1 MRTTHPDPRLI
12 SFRSLVQAIGWLS
25 VLLPAA
31 MLVGNYLFGGC
42 KAIQDSVS
50 DYYYTVTG
58 DLLVGILCAVA
69 LFLIS
74 YKGYPGDRLD
84 SILSTLAGLLAL
96 GVAFFPTNETSADSC
111 AIIHLPLN
119 ELRNNLHNV
128 FSAALF
134 LVLAAISLFQFTKS
148 RGVTITPRKKQRNH
162 VYRICGVGM
171 LVCIVL
177 LALYTN
183 IRDTMPWLKPYKPVF
198 WFESGA
204 LFAFGISWLVKGGLF
219 LRDQKH

>member
-1 MRTTHPDPRLI
+1 MGNPQPDPRII
-12 SFRSLVQAIGWLS
+12 SFHSLIQAIGWLS

-42 KAIQDSVS
+42 EAIQDSVS

-128 FSAALF
+128 LSAALF

-148 RGVTITPRKKQRNH
+148 RGVTVTRRKKQRNH
-162 VYRICGVGM
+162 VYRICGVAM
-171 LVCIVL
+171 LVCIIL

-183 IRDTMPWLKPYKPVF
+183 IRDHMPGLKPYKPVF
-198 WFESGA
+198 WLESGA

-219 LRDQKH
+219 LRDK

>member
-1 MRTTHPDPRLI
+1 MHQPSKDPRLI
-12 SFRSLVQAIGWLS
+12 SFKTLVQSIGWMS

-42 KAIQDSVS
+42 HSIQDSVS
-50 DYYYTVTG
+50 DYYYTITG

-84 SILSTLAGLLAL
+84 SILSTSAGILAL
-96 GVAFFPTNETSADSC
+96 GVAFFPTNETSTDSC

-119 ELRNNLHNV
+119 ELRSNLHNV

-148 RGVTITPRKKQRNH
+148 RGVVVTRQKKQRNR
-162 VYRICGVGM
+162 VYRVCGVLM

-177 LALYTN
+177 LALYAN
-183 IRDTMPWLKPYKPVF
+183 VRDNMPWLKAYKPVF

-204 LFAFGISWLVKGGLF
+204 LLAFGVSWLVKGGLF
-219 LRDQKH
+219 LRDRR

>member
-1 MRTTHPDPRLI
+1 MGSPSPDPRII
-12 SFRSLVQAIGWLS
+12 SFHSLIQSIGWLGII
-25 VLLPAA
+25 LPGT
-31 MLVGNYLFGGC
+31 MLAGNYFFSHC
-42 KAIQDSVS
+42 TVIQDSVS
-50 DYYYTVTG
+50 DYYYTITG

-84 SILSTLAGLLAL
+84 SLLSTLAGMLAL

-148 RGVTITPRKKQRNH
+148 RGAIITRQKKQRNH
-162 VYRICGVGM
+162 VYRVCGVGM

-183 IRDTMPWLKPYKPVF
+183 IRDNMPWLKPYKPVF
-198 WFESGA
+198 WLESGA
-204 LFAFGISWLVKGGLF
+204 LFAFGISWVVKGGLF
-219 LRDQKH
+219 LRDK

>member
-1 MRTTHPDPRLI
+1 MGTPHPDPRII
-12 SFRSLVQAIGWLS
+12 SFHSLIQAIGWLG
-25 VLLPAA
+25 VLLPGT
-31 MLVGNYLFGGC
+31 MLAGNYLFGHC
-42 KAIQDSVS
+42 SAIQDSVS

-69 LFLIS
+69 LFLLS

-84 SILSTLAGLLAL
+84 SMLSTLAGLLAL

-148 RGVTITPRKKQRNH
+148 RGVTITRQKKQRNRL
-162 VYRICGVGM
+162 YRICGMAM

-183 IRDTMPWLKPYKPVF
+183 IRAAMPWLKTYKPVF
-198 WFESGA
+198 WLESVA

-219 LRDQKH
+219 LQDKL

>member
-1 MRTTHPDPRLI
+1 MGSPKPDPRII
-12 SFRSLVQAIGWLS
+12 SFHSLIQAIGWLS

-42 KAIQDSVS
+42 EAIQDSVS

-84 SILSTLAGLLAL
+84 SILSSLAGLLAL

-148 RGVTITPRKKQRNH
+148 RGVTITRRKKQRNR
-162 VYRICGVGM
+162 VYRICGVAM

-183 IRDTMPWLKPYKPVF
+183 IRDHTPALKPYKPVF
-198 WFESGA
+198 WLESGA

-219 LRDQKH
+219 LRDK

>member
-1 MRTTHPDPRLI
+1 MHQPSKDPRLI
-12 SFRSLVQAIGWLS
+12 SFKTLVQSIGWMS

-31 MLVGNYLFGGC
+31 MLVGNYLFGHC
-42 KAIQDSVS
+42 YAIQDSVS
-50 DYYYTVTG
+50 DYYYTITG
-58 DLLVGILCAVA
+58 DLLVGMLCAVA

-84 SILSTLAGLLAL
+84 GFLSTSAGILAL
-96 GVAFFPTNETSADSC
+96 GVAFFPTNETSADNC

-134 LVLAAISLFQFTKS
+134 LILAAISLFQFTKS
-148 RGVTITPRKKQRNH
+148 RGVVITRQKKQRNR
-162 VYRICGVGM
+162 VYRICGVLM
-171 LVCIVL
+171 LICIVL

-183 IRDTMPWLKPYKPVF
+183 LRDTMPWLKAYKPVF
-198 WFESGA
+198 WLESAA
-204 LFAFGISWLVKGGLF
+204 LLAFGISWLVKGGLF
-219 LRDQKH
+219 LKDR